1 MRPFSLWH
9 KEILKHNG
17 LKKYKIWIKIV
28 LLSFRNWFW
37 YNLKRRIKTVIKNT
51 KKNQLHKLP
60 LRGEMLAVL
69 EILSQFSLTIK
80 KMG

>member
-37 YNLKRRIKTVIKNT
+37 YNLKRRIKTVIQKYKKKSVIQIDIKRNVGCFRNT
-51 KKNQLHKLP
+51 
-60 LRGEMLAVL
+60 
-69 EILSQFSLTIK
+69 
-80 KMG
+80 